1 MKTIHRGTRTTS
13 PSLPRPGRAAPKG
26 VVALRTRPGPLIRA
40 VAPAAWAAQAFTA
53 GRLAVEY
60 LGVAD
65 ALARRFRCPGHDSDD
80 LRQVARLGL
89 MKAAQRYRASL
100 GHGFVPYAVP
110 TITGELKRYLRDQ
123 SWVVRPPRAIQELRL
138 RLNSVRPGLAQR
150 LGHDPT
156 TSELSDESG
165 VPVEEVAEA
174 QIAEAAMVGQPIEH
188 GDSSED
194 PEERRVTYIF
204 GSEDPGYERVEQM
217 QALAGALEGATEADK
232 RLLYLRFVKEMTQDA
247 IAEELGVS
255 QMQVS
260 RLLRKLLDRLRRR
273 MAA

>member
-1 MKTIHRGTRTTS
+1 MTSHLGTTTRS
-13 PSLPRPGRAAPKG
+13 SASTRSSRPAPQG
-26 VVALRTRPGPLIRA
+26 VVALRAKPGPLVRA
-40 VAPAAWAAQAFTA
+40 VAPAALAVQALTA
-53 GRLAVEY
+53 GRLAMEY

-65 ALARRFRCPGHDSDD
+65 ALARRFRCPGHDADD

-89 MKAAQRYRASL
+89 MKAAQRYRESR

-123 SWVVRPPRAIQELRL
+123 SWVVRPPRALQELRL
-138 RLNSVRPGLAQR
+138 KINGVRPGLAQR

-156 TSELSDESG
+156 TAELSTESG
-165 VPVEEVAEA
+165 VSVEEVAEA
-174 QIAEAAMVGQPIEH
+174 QIADAAMVGQPIEH

-194 PEERRVTYIF
+194 PDERRVTYIF
-204 GSEDPGYERVEQM
+204 GAEDPGYERVEQL
-217 QALAGALEGATEADK
+217 QSLAGALEDATEADK